1 MLSRREAH
9 RAHSLVTLSSPRS
22 SSSSPSFSFGSSRT
36 RTSAA
41 TQRSEV
47 SGSRY
52 SGGIL
57 LIAQWYAPWHSGGGI
72 AKRQSRS
79 RCGVG
84 QDVATQSN
92 QQNTENFQAQ
102 KGPASNKDCG
112 AVRCY

>member
-1 MLSRREAH
+1 
-9 RAHSLVTLSSPRS
+9 
-22 SSSSPSFSFGSSRT
+22 
-36 RTSAA
+36 
-41 TQRSEV
+41 
-47 SGSRY
+47 RY

-79 RCGVG
+79 RSGVG